1 MNIQDTLSL
10 LNQGKWIQAGAKDS
24 PEISDLLTKC
34 AEICFQFNS
43 LSPVKT
49 HEREALIRSLFGSC
63 GDRPVIHSPFR
74 CDFGF
79 NIHIGNNFIGNF
91 NLSILDEARV
101 SIGNNVM
108 IGPNC
113 SLITITH
120 ALDAAQ
126 RNDGVMKAKPITIG
140 NNVWIASNVAILPGV
155 TIGDNSVIGAGSVVT
170 KDIPANVLAVG
181 TPCGVFRPIAD
192 SDRVH
197 VSDPNKHN

>member
-10 LNQGKWIQAGAKDS
+10 LNQGKWIRAGAKDS

-34 AEICFQFNS
+34 ADSCFRLNS
-43 LSPVKT
+43 LSPTKT
-49 HEREALIRSLFGSC
+49 QERETLIRSLFGSC
-63 GDRPVIHSPFR
+63 GNKPVIHSPFH

-79 NIHIGNNFIGNF
+79 NIHIGDNFIGNF
-91 NLSILDEARV
+91 NLSILDEAKV

-126 RNDGVMKAKPITIG
+126 RNDGVMAAKPITIG
-140 NNVWIASNVAILPGV
+140 NNVWIAANVVILPGV

-170 KDIPANVLAVG
+170 KDMPANVLAVG
-181 TPCGVFRPIAD
+181 SPCKVLRPITD
-192 SDRVH
+192 SDRVD
-197 VSDPNKHN
+197 VSE